1 MENDSVEKTVKE
13 HYGFLDNKAKKDY
26 QANKEKKQERSR
38 KHQRSLSEDE
48 KTKERNYANIRNI
61 NIWDEDGERKSRT
74 YQKLSS

>member
-13 HYGFLDNKAKKDY
+13 HYDFLDNKAKKDY

-38 KHQRSLSEDE
+38 EHQRSLSEDE

-61 NIWDEDGERKSRT
+61 NISDVDG
-74 YQKLSS
+74 